1 MPFVCTYRC
10 SLIHESGRDLLVGV
24 ETLVHVHGEVHH
36 AGVGEQVQLALLQV
50 RLIVVL
56 LHLGLHS

>member
-1 MPFVCTYRC
+1 MYRC
-10 SLIHESGRDLLVGV
+10 SLVHESGRDLLVGV

-56 LHLGLHS
+56 LHLGLYS

>member
-1 MPFVCTYRC
+1 MYRC
-10 SLIHESGRDLLVGV
+10 FLVHESGRDLLVGV
-24 ETLVHVHGEVHH
+24 ETLVHVHGEVDH

-56 LHLGLHS
+56 LHLGLYS